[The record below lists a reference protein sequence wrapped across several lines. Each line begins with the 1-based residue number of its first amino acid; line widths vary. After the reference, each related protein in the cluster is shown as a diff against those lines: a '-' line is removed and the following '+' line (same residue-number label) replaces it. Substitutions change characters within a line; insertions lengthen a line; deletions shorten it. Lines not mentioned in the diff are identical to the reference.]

1 MKGGWVMMKGLKC
14 MLVLMGVLLLATS
27 ALAKADVLKKKTLML
42 RDGASNTIM
51 ILCIDKYKFI
61 QTIIYSPN
69 GNFSVSLIQMLEPTP
84 TGGKPAECYRS
95 NTTS

>member
-1 MKGGWVMMKGLKC
+1 

-51 ILCIDKYKFI
+51 ILCIDKHKFI

-69 GNFSVSLIQMLEPTP
+69 GNVSVSLIQMLEPTKQHYQLTRNYITSRCSLTGP
-84 TGGKPAECYRS
+84 TAPCTFR
-95 NTTS
+95 TD